1 MLVRLYDYIIGRI
14 NGKFF
19 QSDPSFYR
27 RNKRTL
33 KDVSGST
40 YHQDGV
46 ITESRMQGSGYGN
59 GRQQLAESTNIKTSF
74 YPESEPRLQTSHK
87 PDDVKSSNTV
97 EKTSERMLKLRV
109 QKISE

>member
-27 RNKRTL
+27 RNKRTQ

-40 YHQDGV
+40 YHQDKV
-46 ITESRMQGSGYGN
+46 ISDV
-59 GRQQLAESTNIKTSF
+59 QQNAGIRVWKWKTATCKITNIKTSF
-74 YPESEPRLQTSHK
+74 YPQFRTSFTTSHK
-87 PDDVKSSNTV
+87 PDDVKSPDTV

-109 QKISE
+109 EKN